1 MCGLLRN
8 YHSLYSSYDNYNKKN
23 LHCFN
28 YKAILHSKSQNV
40 IHFLWCNGH
49 HHFSRAKCLT
59 YCHFVITFFTCEI
72 ENFSGQLAY
81 FPFLVNISLIETLGK
96 CLFLLNLLPCLLL
109 CGIHLNVLSGIR
121 SQHKLKI
128 INSKFNLLWFCN
140 RVVGVGQTT
149 RQYINK
155 NWEGEPVAYWIICVN
170 PTLRLRLFPK
180 LHNLL

>member
-1 MCGLLRN
+1 MTIITRKTYIVSITKQFFIQNLKMLSIFCDVMAIII
-8 YHSLYSSYDNYNKKN
+8 SLE
-23 LHCFN
+23 
-28 YKAILHSKSQNV
+28 QNAWHTV
-40 IHFLWCNGH
+40 
-49 HHFSRAKCLT
+49 
-59 YCHFVITFFTCEI
+59 TFFTCVI

-96 CLFLLNLLPCLLL
+96 CLFLLNLLQCLLL
-109 CGIHLNVLSGIR
+109 CAIHLNVLSGIR
-121 SQHKLKI
+121 SQHKIKI